1 MENNRRVCPE
11 WGRKDSRASFSYTDF
26 ILAVAHTNSLS
37 QFWNCMLSPLG
48 VTENKGLTMCG
59 HEEPKFIHFFLK
71 QYMILFILNK
81 SELVYFVN
89 IYDWFYH
96 STSLALLY

>member
-1 MENNRRVCPE
+1 
-11 WGRKDSRASFSYTDF
+11 
-26 ILAVAHTNSLS
+26 
-37 QFWNCMLSPLG
+37 MLSRLG
-48 VTENKGLTMCG
+48 VTEHKGLTMCG
-59 HEEPKFIHFFLK
+59 HELPKFIHFFLK

-89 IYDWFYH
+89 IYDWFYQ